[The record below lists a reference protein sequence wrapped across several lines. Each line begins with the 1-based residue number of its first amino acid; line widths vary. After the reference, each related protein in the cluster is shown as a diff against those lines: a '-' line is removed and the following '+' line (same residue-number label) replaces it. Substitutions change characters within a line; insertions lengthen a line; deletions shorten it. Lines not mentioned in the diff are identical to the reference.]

1 MKIFCLGAAGKISR
15 ESVLDLLQSDKV
27 SQVTIGD
34 KDEARGQEVVA
45 WLDDDRVD
53 FVQADVFQTGQTA
66 GLIQGYDLV
75 MDGTPISINH
85 ESTRCIAKAGVHGV
99 NLNGTGPEFAF
110 HDEFL
115 KAGKTYVPGFGMTPG
130 ITNVMARYAHDRLE
144 TIDTIRISH
153 GAFRPFA
160 FSPAITETTR
170 IEYEPGLESRIVF
183 ENGEFKQVEPFAR
196 PLEVTLPEPFGTH
209 TQYIIPHAETQTI
222 PESFKEK
229 GVQLVEVRGTWP
241 PANMQLLRVLYDWG
255 FLENKTVNVAG
266 TEVGVMDAIAS
277 YLLQSEQGT
286 TTQLYGY
293 ALHVEVTGMEDG
305 SPVCYTLTNTHP
317 ASDGSVAGWERLR
330 AYARSVGIPMSIA
343 AQLILEGQAG
353 AIGVVAPELAFD
365 PKVVFAE
372 LEKRQIAVDIDRKN
386 VNQPV
391 STGA

>member
-15 ESVLDLLQSDKV
+15 ESVLDLLQSGNPTR
-27 SQVTIGD
+27 VTIGD
-34 KDEARGQEVVA
+34 TDEARGREVVA

-53 FVQADVFQTGQTA
+53 FVLADVFQTDQTA
-66 GLIQGYDLV
+66 DLMRDYDLV

-85 ESTRCIAKAGVHGV
+85 ESTQCIARAGVHGV

-110 HDEFL
+110 HDAFVE
-115 KAGKTYVPGFGMTPG
+115 AGKTYVPGFGMTPG

-183 ENGEFKQVEPFAR
+183 EDGEFKQVEPFAR

-229 GVQLVEVRGTWP
+229 GVRLVEVRGTWP
-241 PANMQLLRVLYDWG
+241 PANMQLLRALYDWG

-266 TEVGVMDAIAS
+266 AEVGVMDAIAS

-293 ALHVEVTGMEDG
+293 ALHVEVTGTENG
-305 SPVCYTLTNTHP
+305 KPVCYTLTNTHP

-330 AYARSVGIPMSIA
+330 AYTRSVGIPMSIA
-343 AQLILEGQAG
+343 AQLILDGQAG
-353 AIGVVAPELAFD
+353 AVGVVAPELAFD

-372 LEKRQIAVDIDRKN
+372 LEKRQIAIHIDKQDVD
-386 VNQPV
+386 QP
-391 STGA
+391 TG